1 MTAKRMR
8 GRQRA
13 NGDDPGSVS
22 GSDAPGK
29 NGWSDSWVGPDRL
42 AAEAQLRSAHGFLVD
57 TIDGR
62 EVGVVDEVTIDPRT
76 DRVLRLEVCGGWF
89 GRRRRTI
96 DVDEISEIFPLE
108 RRITVPRTV
117 VEPFGR

>member
-1 MTAKRMR
+1 VTARR
-8 GRQRA
+8 IRSGQRA
-13 NGDDPGSVS
+13 NGGDSADGSRDDARRG
-22 GSDAPGK
+22 
-29 NGWSDSWVGPDRL
+29 NGWSDSRVGFDRL

-62 EVGVVDEVTIDPRT
+62 EVGVVDDIRIDPRT
-76 DRVLRLEVCGGWF
+76 NRVLQLEVCGGWF

-96 DVDEISEIFPLE
+96 DVDEISEIFPLD
-108 RRITVPRTV
+108 RRTTVARTV